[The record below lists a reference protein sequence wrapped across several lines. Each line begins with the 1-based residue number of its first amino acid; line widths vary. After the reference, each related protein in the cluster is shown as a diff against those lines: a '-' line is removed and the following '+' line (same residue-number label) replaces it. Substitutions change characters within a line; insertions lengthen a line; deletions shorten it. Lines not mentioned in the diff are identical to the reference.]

1 MAKEAKEQR
10 FLTSAGYARSFS
22 EMLQRSDVVL
32 RMLGNESLRRSRP
45 PRSSVGTAT
54 RRDHDHSTN
63 EPASVLHPVTLFH
76 VTPTSRASLIKAHG
90 IQPRCERR
98 GIFADGQ
105 RAAVYAFADIDTAI
119 DGLTNWLSDQDHF
132 RLDTSATVLR
142 FQWDGAVEDDPE
154 IAGSYIIRSEIPASS
169 IIEAI
174 EIELGEPE

>member
-1 MAKEAKEQR
+1 M
-10 FLTSAGYARSFS
+10 
-22 EMLQRSDVVL
+22 
-32 RMLGNESLRRSRP
+32 
-45 PRSSVGTAT
+45 
-54 RRDHDHSTN
+54 
-63 EPASVLHPVTLFH
+63 TLFH
-76 VTPTSRASLIKAHG
+76 VTPTSRVTLIKDHG

-105 RAAVYAFADIDTAI
+105 RAAVYAFADMDTAI

-132 RLDTSATVLR
+132 QSDTSATVLR

-154 IAGSYIIRSEIPASS
+154 IAGSYIIRSEIPPSL